1 MLNPHD
7 DDGDDDDDDDDDAG
21 GFPQNFEVEVLGIDL
36 STNMVDIA
44 VERAAAEKISS
55 VSVTFCIIFY

>member
-36 STNMVDIA
+36 STNMVVIA

-55 VSVTFCIIFY
+55 VSVTF